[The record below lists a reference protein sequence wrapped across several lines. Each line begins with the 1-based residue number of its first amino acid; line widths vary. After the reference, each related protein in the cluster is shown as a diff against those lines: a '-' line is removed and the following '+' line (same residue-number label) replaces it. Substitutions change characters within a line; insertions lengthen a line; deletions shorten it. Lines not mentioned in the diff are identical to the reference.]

1 MEQGDYRPEYPQRER
16 HQRLRL
22 CAGRKNQ
29 RDLRTFSSSP
39 PRWQRK
45 RPVIYLNDHWRSR
58 LKRQTPA
65 FVQSFYRTFTVD
77 RCVLRCYKPQKD
89 KLFGGESPNELH
101 KAVASEAADLPGR
114 AGLLSRRE
122 YCHAT
127 PTTPG
132 GENEPVFTSFL
143 FFARR
148 TLPLPLS
155 LASLVPLR
163 NASARLR

>member
-1 MEQGDYRPEYPQRER
+1 
-16 HQRLRL
+16 
-22 CAGRKNQ
+22 
-29 RDLRTFSSSP
+29 
-39 PRWQRK
+39 
-45 RPVIYLNDHWRSR
+45 
-58 LKRQTPA
+58 
-65 FVQSFYRTFTVD
+65 
-77 RCVLRCYKPQKD
+77 LRCYKPQKD
-89 KLFGGESPNELH
+89 KLFGGESPNELR

-143 FFARR
+143 FFGRQ